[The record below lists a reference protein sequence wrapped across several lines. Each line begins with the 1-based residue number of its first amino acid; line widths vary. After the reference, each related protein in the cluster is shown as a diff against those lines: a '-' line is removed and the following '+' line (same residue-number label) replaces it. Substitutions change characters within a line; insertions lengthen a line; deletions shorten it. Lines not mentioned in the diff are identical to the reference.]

1 MIYLSQN
8 EDKLI
13 CQFRNRKYIF
23 FVKLFKHRKMYEK
36 QHNSY
41 LFWKKSN
48 ICIKYH
54 IIKSIHWSTCGL
66 KFVKWFSKKENL
78 IIA

>member
-13 CQFRNRKYIF
+13 CQFRNRKYMFF

-41 LFWKKSN
+41 LFWKKVTYVSN
-48 ICIKYH
+48 IISLKV
-54 IIKSIHWSTCGL
+54 STGQP
-66 KFVKWFSKKENL
+66 VD
-78 IIA
+78 